1 MSEFIGIEDHGPVR
15 AITIRRLEKKNAI
28 IGPMYDA
35 MREALVSADAEGSGI
50 GAVLFSGSAGVF
62 TAGNDLADFLAMAGG
77 PFSESPPLRF
87 IRQLARTR
95 TPMVAAVDGIA
106 VGIGTTLTLHCDLVY
121 ASPSARFR
129 MPFVELG
136 LVPEAASS
144 YLLPRRVGHLRATE
158 MLILSEAYDA
168 DTAVGL
174 GLANAVIPAD
184 MLAEHALAQARR
196 LAALPRGAVAATRR
210 LIRGDQAAVEAALEA
225 EAVAFDAQLRSE
237 EAQGALRAFFAR
249 GAAKAKTDAAA

>member
-1 MSEFIGIEDHGPVR
+1 MSEHVSVTDHGPVR
-15 AITIRRLEKKNAI
+15 VIRMDRPEKKNALT
-28 IGPMYDA
+28 GAMYEP
-35 MREALVSADAEGSGI
+35 MREALLSADADGSGI
-50 GAVLFSGSAGVF
+50 GAVLFAGGTGVF
-62 TAGNDLADFLAMAGG
+62 TAGNDLADFVAMADR

-106 VGIGTTLTLHCDLVY
+106 VGVGTTLTLHCDLVY
-121 ASPSARFR
+121 ASPTARFR

-144 YLLPRRVGHLRATE
+144 YLLPRRVGTLRATE
-158 MLILSEAYDA
+158 MLMLSEAYDA

-184 MLAEHALAQARR
+184 MLEEHAMAQAVR
-196 LAALPRGAVAATRR
+196 LAALPRGALAATRR

-225 EAVAFDAQLRSE
+225 EAVAFDAQLRSA
-237 EAQGALRAFFAR
+237 EAQDAFRAFFAR
-249 GAAKAKTDAAA
+249 GAARPKTDAAA